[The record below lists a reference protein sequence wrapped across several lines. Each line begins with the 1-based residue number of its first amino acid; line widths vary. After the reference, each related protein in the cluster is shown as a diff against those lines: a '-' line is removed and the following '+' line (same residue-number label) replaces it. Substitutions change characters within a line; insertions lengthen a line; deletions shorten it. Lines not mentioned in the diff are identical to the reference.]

1 MKFDNINTQMKGM
14 KIAMTIY
21 PNAYFKKIKEI
32 TIQFLKKENI
42 KLLILDVDNTLID
55 YQKKLPDEVKKWLK
69 DLQGQ
74 GMKLYLLS
82 NSNHKQKVETIA
94 NEFGIPYQIFAKKP
108 LKSGFLKVQKQMK
121 EKTENIAVVG
131 DQIFTDIIGGNRCG
145 FFTILVDP
153 IDKKDYWYTAWKRP
167 IEEKIKRKYQT
178 KEKK

>member
-1 MKFDNINTQMKGM
+1 MIL
-14 KIAMTIY
+14 Y
-21 PNAYFKKIKEI
+21 PNAYFKKIEEI
-32 TIQFLKKENI
+32 TIQFLKKQNI

-55 YQKKLPDEVKKWLK
+55 YHQNLSEEVKQWLK

-82 NSNHKQKVETIA
+82 NSNKKEKVKKIA
-94 NEFGIPYQIFAKKP
+94 NEFGIPYRIFAKKP

-131 DQIFTDIIGGNRCG
+131 DQIFTDVIGGNRCG
-145 FFTILVDP
+145 FFTILVEP
-153 IDKKDYWYTAWKRP
+153 IHERDYWFTAWKRP
-167 IEEKIKRKYQT
+167 IEEKIKNNYQA

>member
-1 MKFDNINTQMKGM
+1 MIL
-14 KIAMTIY
+14 Y
-21 PNAYFKKIKEI
+21 PNAYYKKIEEI
-32 TIQFLKKENI
+32 TIQFLKKQNI

-55 YQKKLPDEVKKWLK
+55 YHQNLSEEVKQWLK

-82 NSNHKQKVETIA
+82 NSNKKEKVKKIA
-94 NEFGIPYQIFAKKP
+94 NEFGIPYRIFAKKP

-131 DQIFTDIIGGNRCG
+131 DQIFTDVIGGNRCG
-145 FFTILVDP
+145 FFTILVEP
-153 IDKKDYWYTAWKRP
+153 IHERDYWFTAWKRP
-167 IEEKIKRKYQT
+167 IEEKIKNNYQA